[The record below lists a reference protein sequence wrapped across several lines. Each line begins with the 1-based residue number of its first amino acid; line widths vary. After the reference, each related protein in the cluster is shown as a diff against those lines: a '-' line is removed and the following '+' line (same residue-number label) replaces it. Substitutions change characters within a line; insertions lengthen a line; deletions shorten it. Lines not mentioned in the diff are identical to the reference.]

1 MENSSKKVLIAICGA
16 TAAGKTAIAIQ
27 LARHFQTEIISADSR
42 QFYRETEIGTA
53 KPSHEELK
61 SVPHHFINS
70 HSIEDRVS
78 VADFEQLAIQ
88 KVEDLFK
95 NHDVVVMAGGSG
107 LFLQAVYQGLDNLPE
122 VSVSEREKW
131 NNLYQEF
138 GLNYLQQQLKIIDS
152 AYYNQVDLQNP
163 QRIIRALEV
172 FSSSGKPFSS
182 YLTNTKKQRPFKIIK
197 MGINPERA
205 VLYNQINL
213 RVDEMV
219 KNGLVKEALQLKPYQ
234 HLNAL
239 NTVGYKEL
247 FEAFDENIPVK
258 EAIEKIKQN
267 TRNFAKRQITWFKK
281 DPEIVWFSS
290 ADFDPILSY
299 LLKNYKLL
307 NS

>member
-1 MENSSKKVLIAICGA
+1 MCGP
-16 TAAGKTAIAIQ
+16 TAAGKTAIAIN
-27 LARHFQTEIISADSR
+27 LAQHFKTEIISADSR

-53 KPSHEELK
+53 KPNAEELN

-70 HSIEDRVS
+70 HSIKDKVS
-78 VADFEQLAIQ
+78 VADFETIALQ
-88 KVEDLFK
+88 KLDGLFQK
-95 NHDVVVMAGGSG
+95 HPVVIMVGGSG
-107 LFLQAVYQGLDNLPE
+107 LFLQAIYQGLDELPKI
-122 VSVSEREKW
+122 SDFEREKW

-138 GLNYLQQQLKIIDS
+138 GLNYLQEQLQLLDPE
-152 AYYNQVDLQNP
+152 YYRQVDLQNP

-172 FSSSGKPFSS
+172 SAVGKPFSS
-182 YLTNTKKQRPFKIIK
+182 FLTKNKKQRPFDIVKI
-197 MGINPERA
+197 GINPDRA
-205 VLYNQINL
+205 ILYNQINL

-219 KNGLVKEALQLKPYQ
+219 ENGLIKEASQLQRYQ

-247 FEAFDENIPVK
+247 FEAFDKKIPIK

-281 DPEIVWFSS
+281 DSEIVWFES
-290 ADFDPILSY
+290 ANIDLILSY
-299 LLKNYKLL
+299 LSENQLFS

>member
-1 MENSSKKVLIAICGA
+1 MDNLSEKTLIAVCGP

-27 LARHFQTEIISADSR
+27 LAKKFNTEIISADSR

-53 KPSHEELK
+53 KPSQIELD

-70 HSIEDRVS
+70 HSIQDKVS
-78 VADFEQLAIQ
+78 VADFEKSALQ
-88 KVEDLFK
+88 KLETLFQQ
-95 NHDVVVMAGGSG
+95 HDVVLMVGGSG
-107 LFLQAVYQGLDNLPE
+107 LFLQAIYQGLDNLPE
-122 VSVSEREKW
+122 ISTQEREKW
-131 NNLYQEF
+131 NALYQKF
-138 GLNYLQQQLKIIDS
+138 GLNYLQEQLKILDPE
-152 AYYNQVDLQNP
+152 YYKQVDLQNP

-172 FSSSGKPFSS
+172 SSNGKPFSS
-182 YLTNTKKQRPFKIIK
+182 YLTKSKKQRPFKIIK
-197 MGINPERA
+197 IGINPDRTI
-205 VLYNQINL
+205 LYNQINL

-219 KNGLVKEALQLKPYQ
+219 EKGLVKEALQLQSYQ

-247 FEAFDENIPVK
+247 FEAFNKNTPVK

-281 DPEIVWFSS
+281 DLEIVWFNA
-290 ADFDPILSY
+290 ADLEPILNY
-299 LLKNYKLL
+299 LSNDHQLF

>member
-1 MENSSKKVLIAICGA
+1 MCGP
-16 TAAGKTAIAIQ
+16 TAVGKTAIAIN
-27 LARHFQTEIISADSR
+27 LAQHFKTEIISADSR

-53 KPSHEELK
+53 KPNAEELN

-70 HSIEDRVS
+70 HSIKDKVS
-78 VADFEQLAIQ
+78 VADFETIALQ
-88 KVEDLFK
+88 KLDGLFQK
-95 NHDVVVMAGGSG
+95 HPVVIMVGGSG
-107 LFLQAVYQGLDNLPE
+107 LFLQAVYQGLDELPKI
-122 VSVSEREKW
+122 SDFEREKW

-138 GLNYLQQQLKIIDS
+138 GLNYLQEQLQLLDPE
-152 AYYNQVDLQNP
+152 YYRQVDLQNP

-172 FSSSGKPFSS
+172 SSVGKPFSS
-182 YLTNTKKQRPFKIIK
+182 FLTKNKKQRPFDIVKI
-197 MGINPERA
+197 GINPDRTI
-205 VLYNQINL
+205 LYNQINL

-219 KNGLVKEALQLKPYQ
+219 ENGLIKEASQLQQYQ

-247 FEAFDENIPVK
+247 FEAFDKKTPIK

-281 DPEIVWFSS
+281 DPEIVWFES
-290 ADFDPILSY
+290 ANIDLILSY
-299 LLKNYKLL
+299 LSENQLFF